1 MKIPKRL
8 FFQIL
13 LFHSSIFPFRFF
25 FDQKITYDFFW
36 HLKMLNVPNLPF
48 QSENYKKSVRVAILD
63 TFFSENSK
71 SMNFYRDDVFRLATN
86 FNLESNLS
94 EDRSNSEV
102 DENVVNSKERS
113 LNLKVDVRFSGD
125 LLKKNHGACVAS
137 FIRQIAPEVQII
149 SIPIFN
155 DQGITNIQN
164 FIQKLRHAL
173 NQKIDILYIG
183 LKIEEDNI
191 TFHEKEEILKLLS
204 QFLYVVAPSGN
215 DGLSSSNIA
224 FPANSIFFSV
234 GAFEQ
239 KNNQYVICDFS
250 QKQIK
255 KGPNFVMPGKNNG
268 CFIWNDQLQKMEPCL
283 VSGTSIAAACMVGCL
298 ALILSETGSNFTAQ
312 QIQYVVQKN
321 SQKLHK
327 TKWDQQVNFGVIN
340 ISESLFCIQQLKVF
354 QNQMSVQ
361 KFQKKFQKLVNK
373 IVEKIGDS

>member
-1 MKIPKRL
+1 
-8 FFQIL
+8 
-13 LFHSSIFPFRFF
+13 
-25 FDQKITYDFFW
+25 
-36 HLKMLNVPNLPF
+36 MLNVPKLPF

-255 KGPNFVMPGKNNG
+255 KGPNFVMPGKNIG